1 MPDTYSSMDGLAD
14 ILSNKDFDIP
24 PEAQAIKE
32 YVRRHYS
39 HEVTIT
45 VQHRTIRITA
55 RSAALIGTLRL
66 NAPAIQK
73 FAQTEKKLIFRVS

>member
-32 YVRRHYS
+32 YVRRHYD
-39 HEVTIT
+39 HEVTVTI
-45 VQHRTIRITA
+45 QQRTILIAA

-73 FAQTEKKLIFRVS
+73 FALTEKKLLFRVC